1 MGYYQYRALTR
12 EGERVAGKIM
22 AADTDEVLRNLRE
35 RGLQVFELK
44 PISQAGT
51 ALKTGKVTPEEYF
64 RIIQQTGVLV
74 GAGVPIL
81 EAVESLR
88 ATVTRKRLA
97 EEMALILADLRQG
110 SNFSDAVERHMP
122 GMPRYAPPLLR
133 LAEATGQFAPIAGM
147 VAEQMQT
154 EEQLRKDV
162 RSSLNYPLFLMS
174 VGVLATG
181 FIFYFV
187 VPRFQGMVAGQE
199 DKLPAASRLVFDAGL
214 AFRDNFLLITG
225 VIAAIVFA
233 VSVAARLGPVRQAA
247 SRIAF
252 RMPVIGGF
260 KRLTEQGAW
269 LRVMGLSSQAGGRM
283 TDNLDLAA
291 SITTDPAR
299 RNAYDELQ
307 RSVRSGQALS
317 AAIRLNLD
325 FDPLAVNL
333 IETGERAGRLPEML
347 MSASAIYDSK
357 LSELSKRLTS
367 LAEPTA
373 VLVISAIVGGVVL
386 SLVTAM
392 TSIYDVAL

>member
-1 MGYYQYRALTR
+1 
-12 EGERVAGKIM
+12 M
-22 AADTDEVLRNLRE
+22 ASSSEEALRNLRD
-35 RGLQVFELK
+35 RGLQVFDLK
-44 PISQAGT
+44 PVARQGA
-51 ALKTGKVTPEEYF
+51 ALKSGPVVPEEYF
-64 RIIQQTGVLV
+64 RMIQQTGVLV

-81 EAVESLR
+81 EAVDSLR

-97 EEMALILADLRQG
+97 EEMALVSADLRQG
-110 SNFSDAVERHMP
+110 ANLSDAVQRHMP
-122 GMPRYAPPLLR
+122 GIPRYAPPLLR
-133 LAEATGQFAPIAGM
+133 LAEATGRFPQIADM
-147 VAEQMQT
+147 VAGQMQK
-154 EEQLRKDV
+154 EEKLRKDV
-162 RSSLNYPLFLMS
+162 RSSLNYPLFLLA

-199 DKLPAASRLVFDAGL
+199 DKLPAASRIVFDLGL
-214 AFRDNFLLITG
+214 AFRDNFPLVAGLA
-225 VIAAIVFA
+225 VAALVAASF
-233 VSVAARLGPVRQAA
+233 AARLPAVRRAA
-247 SRIAF
+247 NRLAF
-252 RMPVIGGF
+252 RLPVIGGF

-283 TDNLDLAA
+283 TDNLELAA

-299 RNAYDELQ
+299 RNGYDELQ
-307 RSVRSGQALS
+307 RSVRSGQDLS
-317 AAIRLNLD
+317 AAIRLHLD

-347 MSASAIYDSK
+347 MSASEIYDSK
-357 LSELSKRLTS
+357 LAEMSKRLTS